1 MYYIL
6 YPLFYLL
13 SLIPFWVMYRIS
25 DAIYALTYYVFGYR
39 KKVVLNNLLIAFPE
53 KTEKERIR
61 IAKDFYH
68 QLIDTFLETIKMIS
82 ISREE
87 LNKRFVANYEVVNE
101 FYQGGQNVQLHA
113 GHFFNWEYVNLAY
126 SANLKFDFLGVYMP
140 LTNKVMNKIIVDM
153 RSKFGTILIPAYHF
167 KTQFHQYVKNK
178 YALALAAD
186 QNPGNP
192 LSAYWTTFFG
202 KMAPFIT
209 GPERGAISQNTA
221 IFFSTFYRIKRGYYK
236 SEFTLFT
243 TTPQQFAKGEIT
255 KAYRDFIE
263 NEIRLRPANY
273 LWSHR
278 RWKFEFDE
286 TKYGKLVI

>member
-13 SLIPFWVMYRIS
+13 SLIPWWIMYRLS
-25 DAIYALTYYVFGYR
+25 DGIYFFTYYVFGYR
-39 KKVVLNNLLIAFPE
+39 KDVVMKNLLIAFPE

-68 QLIDTFLETIKMIS
+68 QLIDTFLETIKLIS
-82 ISREE
+82 ISRKE
-87 LNKRFVANYEVVNE
+87 LDKRFVANYEVVNDLYE
-101 FYQGGQNVQLHA
+101 SGQNVQLHA

-126 SANLKFDFLGVYMP
+126 SANLKFDFVGVYMP

-167 KTQFHQYVKNK
+167 KTKFHQYAKNR
-178 YALALAAD
+178 YALGLAAD

-192 LSAYWTTFFG
+192 LNAYWMPFFG

-209 GPERGAISQNTA
+209 GPERGAITQNTA
-221 IFFSTFYRIKRGYYK
+221 IFFANFYRLKRGYYK
-236 SEFTLFT
+236 SEFVLFT

-255 KAYRDFIE
+255 KAYRTFVE
-263 NEIRLRPANY
+263 NEIKQRPSNY

-286 TKYGKLVI
+286 SKYGNLVV